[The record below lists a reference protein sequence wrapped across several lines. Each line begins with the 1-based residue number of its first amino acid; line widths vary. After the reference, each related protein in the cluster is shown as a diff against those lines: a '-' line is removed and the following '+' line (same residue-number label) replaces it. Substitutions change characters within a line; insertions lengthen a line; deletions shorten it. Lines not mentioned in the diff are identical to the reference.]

1 MLGPRRAEGRVSV
14 PWIAII
20 AIWRTLT
27 NMAPPYDGSP
37 MKDERLVIAQIS
49 DIHCGHAYF
58 DGELLDDAIAE
69 VNELKPDVVVVA
81 GDLTSEGYAPQFRQ
95 AKKYLDRL
103 MDLPMVVIPGN
114 HDLMNVGF
122 LHFRDAFG
130 KSDGTLR
137 IPFRGSESRFATVV
151 AVNSSKPDLADGE
164 IGHSKYDWIRRSFY
178 EYPDDYRVF
187 VLHHHLVSI
196 PGTGRERNIVWDAGD
211 VLALL
216 AELDVN
222 LVMSGHKHVPNV
234 WQFGEMLLVNSGTA
248 SSHRVRGYTRPS
260 YNVIEVDDERVR
272 VMQCYPGMG
281 EVVAANYQRN
291 ERRLRINP
299 QLAGMFNRGA
309 WNI

>member
-1 MLGPRRAEGRVSV
+1 MQVLDLSYGPMQGHR
-14 PWIAII
+14 
-20 AIWRTLT
+20 LT
-27 NMAPPYDGSP
+27 
-37 MKDERLVIAQIS
+37 IAQFS
-49 DIHCGHAYF
+49 DIHCGHIMF
-58 DGELLDDAIAE
+58 DENLMNSAIDE
-69 VNELKPDVVVVA
+69 ICELKPDLVVMA

-95 AKKYLDRL
+95 AKRYLDRL
-103 MDLPMVVIPGN
+103 SDFEMVVIPGN

-130 KSDGTLR
+130 KSDRVMR
-137 IPFRGSESRFATVV
+137 IPFATKDGQPQRYATVV

-164 IGHSKYDWIRRSFY
+164 VGHIRYDWIRQSY
-178 EYPDDYRVF
+178 EWPDDYRIF
-187 VLHHHLVSI
+187 VIHHHLVSV

-216 AELDVN
+216 TELNVD

-234 WQFGEMLLVNSGTA
+234 WQFGEMLLVNSGTC

-260 YNVIEVDDERVR
+260 YNVIEISDERVR
-272 VMQCYPGMG
+272 IVQRYPGVG
-281 EVVAANYQRN
+281 EIVAATYVRD
-291 ERRLRINP
+291 ERRLTMNP